1 MESALFSQ
9 AVSASA
15 SGQGVSPSA
24 TVPADTGAGAETA
37 APVPASTEGEI
48 ESPPDNLDE
57 PQGEGEQV
65 EELAGQEGAGE
76 VEDALGDT
84 SQVAEDAIKTGTFKP
99 DATALQAR
107 VADLMK
113 RFPGVG
119 KEHEMAIR
127 KMANQDLYIQ
137 HLQASSKAGEESGAG
152 ADGLTEYEKYLGIGQ
167 QKEPQRPIER
177 QEQRKQQPLQESA
190 PPTIYEQAFGRDYR
204 SLDEELAMERALA
217 EKFTSGEA
225 SYHDVRTVQAQ
236 RIRKQIYADPLTRGV
251 LNKVIAEE
259 LEQAGI
265 SPDALREFSVN
276 AFQTKDWNFSINQ
289 LSKARG
295 YEDLA
300 ELGKVTSPELIRL
313 PDGRQ
318 VPDSALNR
326 LMRENWDQIS
336 DINVIGE
343 DQRQTSIRTNLSRIR
358 YLHKINK
365 QQRANAK
372 MTTSAV
378 QTGVD
383 AGKNA
388 ASASAKARLNGGG
401 KPATTGAKPGF
412 GGQTDEPYSARFL
425 RDKGTKFSN
434 L

>member
-24 TVPADTGAGAETA
+24 TVPADTGANAAE
-37 APVPASTEGEI
+37 PATSPSTPSEGEI
-48 ESPPDNLDE
+48 EPPDNLDE
-57 PQGEGEQV
+57 PQEGEQPV
-65 EELAGQEGAGE
+65 EELAAGTE
-76 VEDALGDT
+76 AVEEALGDT
-84 SQVAEDAIKTGTFKP
+84 SQVAEDAIKAGTYKP
-99 DATALQAR
+99 DATALQAKI
-107 VADLMK
+107 ADLMK

-119 KEHEMAIR
+119 KEHEAAIK
-127 KMANQDLYIQ
+127 KMANQDLYIA
-137 HLQASSKAGEESGAG
+137 HLQDSSKGAEESTAG
-152 ADGLTEYEKYLGIGQ
+152 ADGLTEYERYLGLGQ
-167 QKEPQRPIER
+167 QNDPQKPIEK
-177 QEQRKQQPLQESA
+177 QEQRRQQPLQSAA
-190 PPTIYEQAFGRDYR
+190 PPTLYEQAFGKDYQ
-204 SLDEELAMERALA
+204 SLEQELAMERELA
-217 EKFTSGEA
+217 DKFGKGEA
-225 SYHDVRTVQAQ
+225 SYSDVRTVQAQ

-276 AFQTKDWNFSINQ
+276 AFQTKDWNFAVNQ
-289 LSKARG
+289 LAQTKG
-295 YEDLA
+295 FEDLG
-300 ELGKVTSPELIRL
+300 ELGKITSPELIKL

-318 VPDSALNR
+318 VPDSPLNR
-326 LMRENWDQIS
+326 LMRDNWEDVK
-336 DINVIGE
+336 DLNVQG
-343 DQRQTSIRTNLSRIR
+343 DDARQTAIRTNLRRLR
-358 YLHKINK
+358 YLHKVHK

-388 ASASAKARLNGGG
+388 ASAQAKARLNGGG

-425 RDKGTKFSN
+425 RDKGTKFSS